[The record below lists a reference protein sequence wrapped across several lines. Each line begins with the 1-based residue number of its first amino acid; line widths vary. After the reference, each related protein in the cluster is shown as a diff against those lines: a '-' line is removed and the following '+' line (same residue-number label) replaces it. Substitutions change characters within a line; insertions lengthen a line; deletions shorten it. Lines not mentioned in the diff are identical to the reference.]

1 LTFFFSFFFR
11 VLLSMA
17 GKPASSPELRSAQQ
31 QRRGSVFLPKLVGL
45 AFAILVVGG
54 IGGAEAGHNK
64 GGGLSISEPPSYPVR
79 RGIHAA
85 ASSELTGV
93 MGRRL
98 SVPTSNLL
106 SAYNAAA
113 VGDTIELEAGTD
125 FVPSATLVLT
135 KAVTIQ
141 CLADTNAIC
150 TLGGS
155 DDKRIIIVNSGN
167 SITSEFK
174 GLIMTKGYKNGVGNG
189 GGAIFIRL

>member
-1 LTFFFSFFFR
+1 
-11 VLLSMA
+11 
-17 GKPASSPELRSAQQ
+17 
-31 QRRGSVFLPKLVGL
+31 LVEL
-45 AFAILVVGG
+45 AFAVLVVGG

-64 GGGLSISEPPSYPVR
+64 GEGLSASEPPSHPVR

-125 FVPSATLVLT
+125 FVPSAPLVLT

-141 CLADTNAIC
+141 CLPNTNATC
-150 TLGGS
+150 TLDGS
-155 DDKRIIIVNSGN
+155 DDKRIINVDSG
-167 SITSEFK
+167 TSKTSKFN
-174 GLIMTKGYKNGVGNG
+174 GLMMTKGSSVRQLETSSTTRPQL
-189 GGAIFIRL
+189 F